1 MVNKEQDSGFKAFE
15 DLTSQELMA
24 FYRILNDLYRR
35 RGVDFRQY
43 RPNCLW
49 RRMSAAM
56 HEARAKD
63 LFEYFIMLKYNPEAY
78 DTLLYKITINVSEFF
93 RNLETFEAIRKR
105 IIPVLIDRK
114 KKIGSHT
121 VRIWSAGCATGEEP
135 YSLAIMLKEM
145 FVGKLIDFTTTVYA
159 TDIDDLAREKAVVGR
174 YQYKSLKGLTLKQ
187 IEENFIKESPESY
200 MIKPELKSKIKFQ
213 HHNMIEDT
221 PFNRIDLI
229 LCRNVI
235 IYFSKS
241 LQKRVYKN
249 FHASLIREGFLV
261 AGKVE
266 GLTGI
271 ADELF
276 ERVDLTER
284 IFIKR
289 NLDNDKK

>member
-1 MVNKEQDSGFKAFE
+1 MVNKNQDSSFKAFE
-15 DLTSQELMA
+15 DLTPQELMA

-56 HEARAKD
+56 HEVNAKD
-63 LFEYFIMLKYNPEAY
+63 LFEYFTMLKHNPEAY

-93 RNLETFEAIRKR
+93 RNSETFEAIRKR

-114 KKIGSHT
+114 QKIGSRGI
-121 VRIWSAGCATGEEP
+121 RIWSAGCATGEEP
-135 YSLAIMLKEM
+135 YSLAIMLKEI
-145 FVGKLIDFTTTVYA
+145 FVGKLIDFTATIYA
-159 TDIDDLAREKAVVGR
+159 TDIDDVAREKAAIGR
-174 YQYKSLKGLTLKQ
+174 YQHKSLKGLTPKQ
-187 IEENFIKESPESY
+187 IEDNFIQESPDSY
-200 MIKPELKSKIKFQ
+200 VIKPELKSKITFQ
-213 HHNMIEDT
+213 RHNMIEDAPLT
-221 PFNRIDLI
+221 RIDLI

-249 FHASLIREGFLV
+249 FHTSLIREGFLV

-289 NLDNDKK
+289 NLDDDEK